1 MGETFST
8 VAQIS
13 MYGAQDWMEEANQ
26 YLENGDLEQDGDGLK
41 LDSMFCSSTRRRA
54 VVLDAT
60 VCRQACAK
68 EWWWQ

>member
-1 MGETFST
+1 
-8 VAQIS
+8 
-13 MYGAQDWMEEANQ
+13 MEEANQ

-41 LDSMFCSSTRRRA
+41 LDSMLCSSTRRRA

-60 VCRQACAK
+60 VCGQACAK